1 MTINLAKN
9 QTINLSKAS
18 NSLSQIRFGI
28 NWGMKEQ
35 VKQVRSGGFLGFG
48 GTTETKVVGKKAVD
62 LDASATVF
70 QGDATDTVSFM
81 KLRNMFISHSG
92 DDTVGDSEQDD
103 DDNETITIN
112 LDDAPNGASEIY
124 LYVNSYSGDKFDDIP
139 YAGIRIY
146 EGRVNN
152 PEKVIAKFDLVRD
165 NTFKGAK
172 TVILGKLFKEAN
184 GDWDFQAI
192 GDAYDVSRI
201 EPTIQIIKNKYR

>member
-28 NWGMKEQ
+28 NWGMKE
-35 VKQVRSGGFLGFG
+35 SGGLFGFG
-48 GTTETKVVGKKAVD
+48 KSKTAVD

-112 LDDAPNGASEIY
+112 LDDAPNSASEIY

-192 GDAYDVSRI
+192 GDAYNVSRI

>member
-28 NWGMKEQ
+28 NWGMKES
-35 VKQVRSGGFLGFG
+35 RGLFGFG
-48 GTTETKVVGKKAVD
+48 KSKTAVD

-70 QGDATDTVSFM
+70 QGARVDTVSFM
-81 KLRNMFISHSG
+81 RLNNAFITHSG
-92 DDTVGDSEQDD
+92 DDTVGDGERDD

-112 LDDAPNGASEIY
+112 LSDAPNGDSEIY

-139 YAGIRIY
+139 YAGVRIY
-146 EGRVNN
+146 EGDVNK

-172 TVILGKLFKEAN
+172 TVVLGKLFKEAN

-201 EPTIQIIKNKYR
+201 EPTIQIINSKYR